1 MKIAYVEV
9 QGFRGFRERRRIDL
23 PTGFAVITGRNGS
36 GKSTL
41 CDAVEFALTGT
52 MRAAAPH
59 KEKRETIRDYF
70 WWRGIGAP
78 SENYVEV
85 GFRAANGNI
94 VSVRRWPDGMAV
106 SPETTL
112 EDELLVPGPTLENPL
127 SQLCRTMILRD
138 EEITQLSVDLRETD
152 RFEFVRSALGTADVR
167 AAEEGLRRVADL
179 LKQHLALAQR
189 EYDLERDRAGRLSAQ
204 LSEARAQA
212 TRASGVSEAHITLEA
227 ALGPGS
233 ADLSGGLSQAERA
246 LGAER
251 ARTDVLTRLFV
262 RLDNLV
268 KRRATLATV
277 EHLARIGQLE
287 AQLVVADREAS
298 EERTIA
304 DRFRIEL
311 TAAQQEQPR
320 QASQAELL
328 EHGGRL
334 GLDRGRCPLC
344 GTKLAEAQFTK
355 HVVSLRSEL
364 AVANQRLT
372 QLSRDAA
379 DAAEKT
385 ARATATAERL
395 RAELDAVR
403 HADTAIL
410 AEFETLRR
418 ELQAQGY
425 EASTPPEEALRALSE
440 AIETKRI
447 AANRADEA
455 VAILR
460 ASQAARQVV
469 ELDRES
475 IAARERLASAE
486 ATLSRVT
493 GAQSRVH
500 EATQT
505 LRRVQGELVDEQ
517 LAALTPLLV
526 ELYERLRPHVD
537 WQKVRYNL
545 RGDVRK
551 MLSLEVGQGL
561 NPNFI
566 FSSGQRRAAGL
577 AFLLAIHVSRSW
589 CRLKTLILDDPIQ
602 HVDDYRALHLT
613 EVLAAVR
620 RTGQQ
625 VICTVEEPA
634 LAELLARRLRSDLG
648 DQGLVVELAYA
659 AGRGAHVA
667 HTRVV
672 APLMRQVLVAG

>member
-1 MKIAYVEV
+1 MKVAYVEV
-9 QGFRGFRERRRIDL
+9 QGFRGFRERRRIEL

-36 GKSTL
+36 GKSTF
-41 CDAVEFALTGT
+41 CDAIEFALTGT
-52 MRAAAPH
+52 MRAAASH
-59 KEKRETIRDYF
+59 KEKRETISDYF
-70 WWRGIGAP
+70 WWRGAGAP
-78 SENYVEV
+78 SESYVEV
-85 GFRAANGNI
+85 GFRDADGQT
-94 VSVRRWPDGMAV
+94 VSVRRWPGGMTV

-112 EDELLVPGPTLENPL
+112 EKELLVPGPTLENPL
-127 SQLCRTMILRD
+127 AQLCRTMILRD

-167 AAEEGLRRVADL
+167 AAEDGLRRVADL
-179 LKQHLALAQR
+179 LKQQNALAQR

-204 LSEARAQA
+204 LSEAKAQA
-212 TRASGVSEAHITLEA
+212 TRASGVSEAHMRLEE
-227 ALGPGS
+227 ALGPG
-233 ADLSGGLSQAERA
+233 AAEMDGGLSQAERA
-246 LGAER
+246 LGTER
-251 ARTDVLTRLFV
+251 ARMDTLTRSFG
-262 RLDNLV
+262 RLDDLV
-268 KRRATLATV
+268 KRRAKLVTA
-277 EHLARIGQLE
+277 EHLARITQLDE
-287 AQLVVADREAS
+287 ELVVAGREAS
-298 EERTIA
+298 DARLLA
-304 DRFRIEL
+304 DGFRAEL
-311 TAAQQEQPR
+311 AAAQQEQPR
-320 QASQAELL
+320 HTSQAELL
-328 EHGGRL
+328 EHGMRV
-334 GLDRGRCPLC
+334 GLDRGQCPLC
-344 GTKLAEAQFTK
+344 GTKLREDQFAK
-355 HVVSLRSEL
+355 HIESLRSEL
-364 AVANQRLT
+364 AVANQRVMK
-372 QLSRDAA
+372 LSRDAA
-379 DAAEKT
+379 DATEKST
-385 ARATATAERL
+385 RATAKEAKL
-395 RAELDAVR
+395 KAELDAAR
-403 HADTAIL
+403 RADVAIS
-410 AEFETLRR
+410 AEFEALRR
-418 ELQAQGY
+418 ELQGQGH
-425 EASTPPEEALRALSE
+425 EAAPSPEQALLGLSK
-440 AIETKRI
+440 AIEQKRI

-475 IAARERLASAE
+475 VAARERLAAAE
-486 ATLSRVT
+486 TGLSRVT

-667 HTRVV
+667 HTRVI